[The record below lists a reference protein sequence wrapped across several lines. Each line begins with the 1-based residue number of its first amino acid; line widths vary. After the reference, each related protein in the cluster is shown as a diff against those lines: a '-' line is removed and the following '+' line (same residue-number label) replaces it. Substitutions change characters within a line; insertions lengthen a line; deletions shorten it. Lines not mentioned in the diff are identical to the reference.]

1 MFLEILGENE
11 NIVHV
16 DDDVSFVNEIFQNSI
31 HHGLERGGR
40 IGESEEHD
48 CRLKAA
54 SISGKGSFPFVSF
67 LDAKIVVSPPK
78 IHLGEEFRTTEF
90 VDEFEN
96 KGKGIIVLNGVRVK
110 IAIILARSQASA
122 VRFRN
127 IKERRSLWRLRWTNV
142 AFSEI
147 FI

>member
-16 DDDVSFVNEIFQNSI
+16 DDDVSFVNEVFQNGV

-48 CRLKAA
+48 RWLKAA
-54 SISGKGSFPFVSF
+54 SIGGKGGFPFVSF

-90 VDEFEN
+90 VDEFGN
-96 KGKGIIVLNGVRVK
+96 KGKRIIVFNGVRVK
-110 IAIILARSQASA
+110 ITIILAWS
-122 VRFRN
+122 
-127 IKERRSLWRLRWTNV
+127 
-142 AFSEI
+142 
-147 FI
+147 